1 MKLNLHTLCL
11 QEDSRD
17 SITDFKLYLAGINLQ
32 VHSLY
37 EVQNHMSNKIGEC
50 VTDPSK
56 HPLGFGFMLGL
67 PLKVP
72 RKRLQFGFKVF
83 LMPIA
88 LPQGHI

>member
-17 SITDFKLYLAGINLQ
+17 FKLYLAGINLQ
-32 VHSLY
+32 VHSFY
-37 EVQNHMSNKIGEC
+37 EVQNHMSNKIGER

-67 PLKVP
+67 PTITEKT
-72 RKRLQFGFKVF
+72 
-83 LMPIA
+83 A
-88 LPQGHI
+88 

>member
-37 EVQNHMSNKIGEC
+37 EVQNHMSNKIGER

-56 HPLGFGFMLGL
+56 HPLGFGIMLGL
-67 PLKVP
+67 PTITEKT
-72 RKRLQFGFKVF
+72 
-83 LMPIA
+83 A
-88 LPQGHI
+88 